1 MKDGMIHHSCDA
13 TGDDSTK
20 VSCLP
25 KDQTSDQSLG
35 LYLKLIYNLCGGIM
49 TASTS
54 FHND

>member
-1 MKDGMIHHSCDA
+1 MKDEMIHHACDA
-13 TGDDSTK
+13 TDDDSTK

-35 LYLKLIYNLCGGIM
+35 LYMKLIYNLYSGIM

-54 FHND
+54 FHNY